1 MRKIALLAA
10 ACASIATI
18 LAVPVAASASS
29 APQPPGGGSW
39 DMIAVSST
47 GGATV
52 YALVNGLSTDF
63 VVCDTKADGHHAF
76 GEVQIQLSD
85 GSWQSE
91 GRANEYSGNGFCTD
105 SVAVTFVGPD
115 YRA

>member
-1 MRKIALLAA
+1 
-10 ACASIATI
+10 
-18 LAVPVAASASS
+18 
-29 APQPPGGGSW
+29 
-39 DMIAVSST
+39 MIAVSST

-63 VVCDTKADGHHAF
+63 VVCDTKAEGHHAF

-85 GSWQSE
+85 GSWQTE
-91 GRANEYSGNGFCTD
+91 GSANEYSGNGFCTD

-115 YRA
+115 YRAVAETKEGDTVIGSPGYSKVFVAQ